1 MLRVLH
7 LKKKCRKDYKTLDTV
22 INIVKVEIPWR
33 KCNSMKKTIE
43 LLKKNNE
50 LTIIEDELDMY
61 LEIPHLA
68 YAEVKKEDGGKA
80 LLFTNVVDKKN
91 NKKFDEPVFMNVFGS
106 YRRCELLFGRTIE
119 SVADEINKLL
129 HMKPPSGIADKIS
142 MASQLFSLKN
152 IFPTRLPGKGECQE
166 VQYLNDAIDL
176 YKLPVLTTWEQDGGP
191 FITMG
196 QVYTQSLDGDMVNLG
211 MYRLQVYDKNHL
223 GMHWQIHKDSSHF
236 FDQYQK
242 AGKKMPVSI
251 AIGGDPLYTW
261 CATAPLPYGVNELL
275 MYGLITKKPAKL
287 VKSLTTPLYIPRDVD
302 YVIEGWVDTHDLK
315 VEGPFGDHT
324 GYYTLEEPYPVMEV
338 SAITT
343 KKKKVFLA
351 TVVGKP
357 PLEDKYMGWATG
369 KIFFPLLKTTAPDLI
384 DYHMP
389 ENAGF
394 HNLILAKMQPLYKG
408 HAKQF
413 MHAFWGVGQ
422 MSFVKH
428 AIFVDEKAPS
438 LDNYESFAMYVL
450 NRFTPKCLFI
460 TEGILDALDHSS
472 PETLVGGKLGVDVTS
487 ANIVAEPELINDNEL
502 LVDVKALIPDTVNLH
517 QYMTRTKNPIAVI
530 TINKKKSAQEYFEA
544 LKPLVNNL
552 RIVVFVDAL
561 NNDIFNPYMLV
572 WRVTNNIDAQRDI
585 YIHEL
590 MVGIDGTNK
599 NILDG
604 YTREWPDDVIC
615 TKSVINSLKERNIWD
630 FDEKLEDKF
639 QI

>member
-1 MLRVLH
+1 MQNTIALLKQKNELRV
-7 LKKKCRKDYKTLDTV
+7 
-22 INIVKVEIPWR
+22 
-33 KCNSMKKTIE
+33 
-43 LLKKNNE
+43 
-50 LTIIEDELDMY
+50 IEDALDIY

-68 YAEVKKEDGGKA
+68 YAEVKKQDGGKA
-80 LLFTNVVDKKN
+80 LLFTQVIDAKSGKR
-91 NKKFDEPVFMNVFGS
+91 FDEPVLMNVFGS

-119 SVADEINKLL
+119 SVADEITKLL
-129 HMKPPSGIADKIS
+129 HMKPPAGFIDKVT
-142 MASQLFSLKN
+142 MAKDLFALKN
-152 IFPTRLPGKGECQE
+152 IFPKRLSQEGECQE
-166 VQYLNDAIDL
+166 IKYFNDDVDL

-196 QVYTQSLDGDMVNLG
+196 QVYTQSLDGEMVNLG

-275 MYGLITKKPAKL
+275 MYGLITKKPAQL

-302 YVIEGWVDTHDLK
+302 YVIEGWVDTDK
-315 VEGPFGDHT
+315 MRIEGPFGDHT
-324 GYYTLEEPYPVMEV
+324 GYYTLEERYPLLEV
-338 SAITT
+338 SAMSM
-343 KKKKVFLA
+343 KKDRTYLA

-369 KIFFPLLKTTAPDLI
+369 KIFFPLLKTTVPDLL

-413 MHAFWGVGQ
+413 MHAFWGAGQ

-428 AIFVDEKAPS
+428 AIFVDESAPS
-438 LDNYESFAMYVL
+438 LENYESFTAFVL
-450 NRFTPKCLFI
+450 NRFTPKSLFI

-472 PETLVGGKLGVDVTS
+472 DETLVGGKLGLDVTTTPKIAEPQLLGDAELLEKMQVS
-487 ANIVAEPELINDNEL
+487 VPEIVA
-502 LVDVKALIPDTVNLH
+502 VQ
-517 QYMTRTKNPIAVI
+517 QYMRHTKNPITVI
-530 TINKKKSAQEYFEA
+530 SVKKEKSMKECFA
-544 LKPLVNNL
+544 LLEPLYDYL
-552 RIVVFVDAL
+552 RVVVFVDDAK
-561 NNDIFNPYMLV
+561 NDVQNPYMLI
-572 WRVTNNIDAQRDI
+572 WRVTNNMDAQRDVFI
-585 YIHEL
+585 AGDT
-590 MVGIDGTNK
+590 VGVDGTNK
-599 NILDG
+599 SSIDG
-604 YTREWPDDVIC
+604 FTREWPDDVDC
-615 TKSVINSLKERNIWD
+615 TLSVVDALKSRGIWD
-630 FDEKLEDKF
+630 LDDATFDKF
-639 QI
+639 QLV

>member
-1 MLRVLH
+1 MQ
-7 LKKKCRKDYKTLDTV
+7 
-22 INIVKVEIPWR
+22 
-33 KCNSMKKTIE
+33 KTIQ
-43 LLKKNNE
+43 LLKEHNE
-50 LTIIEDELDMY
+50 LTVIDTELDIH

-68 YAEVKKEDGGKA
+68 YAEVKKKDGGKA
-80 LLFTNVVDKKN
+80 LLFTNVVDGKTGT
-91 NKKFDEPVFMNVFGS
+91 KFDEPVFMNVFGS
-106 YRRCELLFGRTIE
+106 YKRCELLFGRTIE
-119 SVADEINKLL
+119 SVADEITNLL
-129 HMKPPSGIADKIS
+129 HMKPPSGFMDKVN
-142 MASQLFSLKN
+142 MAKDLFSLKN
-152 IFPTRLPGKGECQE
+152 IFPKRLKGEGTCQA
-166 VQYLNDAIDL
+166 VKYLDDAVDL
-176 YKLPVLTTWEQDGGP
+176 AKLPVLTTWEQDGGP

-196 QVYTQSLDGDMVNLG
+196 QVYTQSLDGEMVNLG

-275 MYGLITKKPAKL
+275 MYGLITKTPARL
-287 VKSLTTPLYIPRDVD
+287 VKSLTTPLYIPEDVD
-302 YVIEGWVDTHDLK
+302 YVIEGWVDTDELK
-315 VEGPFGDHT
+315 IEGPFGDHT

-343 KKKKVFLA
+343 KKDKVFLA

-369 KIFFPLLKTTAPDLI
+369 KIFFPLLKTTVPDLL

-394 HNLILAKMQPLYKG
+394 HNLILAKMRPLYKG

-413 MHAFWGVGQ
+413 MHAFWGAGQ

-428 AIFVDEKAPS
+428 AIFLDEDAPK
-438 LDNYESFAMYVL
+438 LENYESLVKYIL
-450 NRFTPKCLFI
+450 DRFTPKSMFI

-472 PETLVGGKLGVDVTS
+472 PETLVGGKLGIDATK
-487 ANIVAEPELINDNEL
+487 ANKVEAPQVLGDAEL
-502 LVDVKALIPDTVNLH
+502 LKKVKELIPDATNLH
-517 QYMTRTKNPIAVI
+517 QFMRNTKNPITVI
-530 TINKKKSAQEYFEA
+530 SVNKTKNAKEYFED
-544 LKPLVNNL
+544 LVSL
-552 RIVVFVDAL
+552 SQHIRIVVFVDEK
-561 NNDIFNPYMLV
+561 NNDIFNSYMLV
-572 WRVTNNIDAQRDI
+572 WRVTNNIDAVRDI
-585 YIHEL
+585 YVSGL

-599 NILDG
+599 NVLDG
-604 YTREWPDDVIC
+604 FSRRWPDDVDC
-615 TKSVINSLKERNIWD
+615 TPSVIESLKQKGVWD
-630 FDEKLEDKF
+630 FEDTLAKKY

>member
-1 MLRVLH
+1 
-7 LKKKCRKDYKTLDTV
+7 
-22 INIVKVEIPWR
+22 
-33 KCNSMKKTIE
+33 MKRTIE
-43 LLKKNNE
+43 LLRKN
-50 LTIIEDELDMY
+50 DELRVVEEELDIY

-68 YAEVKKEDGGKA
+68 YAEVKKKDGGKA
-80 LLFTNVVDKKN
+80 LLFTNVVNKRSG
-91 NKKFDEPVFMNVFGS
+91 KKFQESVFMNVFGS

-119 SVADEINKLL
+119 SVADEITKLL
-129 HMKPPSGIADKIS
+129 HMKPPEGFFNKLS
-142 MASQLFSLKN
+142 MAGELFALKN
-152 IFPTRLPGKGECQE
+152 IFPKKLKGSGACQQ
-166 VQYLNDAIDL
+166 VKYLNENIDL

-196 QVYTQSLDGDMVNLG
+196 QVYTQSLDGEMVNLG

-275 MYGLITKKPAKL
+275 MYGLIKKEPARL
-287 VKSLTTPLYIPRDVD
+287 VKSLTTPLYIPQDVD

-324 GYYTLEEPYPVMEV
+324 GYYTLKEPYPVMEV

-343 KKKKVFLA
+343 KKEPVFLA

-394 HNLILAKMQPLYKG
+394 HNLILAKMKPLYKG

-413 MHAFWGVGQ
+413 MHAFWGAGQ

-428 AIFVDEKAPS
+428 AIFLDEKAPT
-438 LDNYESFAMYVL
+438 LENYEAVATYILDRFA
-450 NRFTPKCLFI
+450 PKSLFI

-472 PETLVGGKLGVDVTS
+472 PEALVGGKLGIDATS
-487 ANIVAEPELINDNEL
+487 ANKIEAPQLLGDDEL
-502 LVDVKALIPDTVNLH
+502 LRRVKELLPDAVNLH
-517 QYMTRTKNPIAVI
+517 QFMRRTKNPITVI
-530 TINKKKSAQEYFEA
+530 SVKKTKNAKNYFDA
-544 LKPLVNNL
+544 LVELSMHM
-552 RIVVFVDAL
+552 RIVVFVDEAK
-561 NNDIFNPYMLV
+561 NDIFNPYMLI
-572 WRVTNNIDAQRDI
+572 WRVTNNMDAMRDV
-585 YIHEL
+585 YISAL

-599 NILDG
+599 NLLDG
-604 YTREWPDDVIC
+604 FGREWPDDVEC
-615 TKSVINSLKERNIWD
+615 TQSIVDALKQKGVWD
-630 FDEKLEDKF
+630 LSDKMYEKF
-639 QI
+639 QL

>member
-1 MLRVLH
+1 
-7 LKKKCRKDYKTLDTV
+7 
-22 INIVKVEIPWR
+22 
-33 KCNSMKKTIE
+33 MKKTIE
-43 LLKKNNE
+43 LLKKN
-50 LTIIEDELDMY
+50 DELRVVDVELDIY

-68 YAEVKKEDGGKA
+68 YAEVKKKDGGKA
-80 LLFTNVVDKKN
+80 ILFTNVVDKKS
-91 NKKFDEPVFMNVFGS
+91 NKKFDEPVLMNVFGS

-119 SVADEINKLL
+119 SVADEITKLL
-129 HMKPPSGIADKIS
+129 HMKPPAGFMQKLS
-142 MASQLFSLKN
+142 MASELFALKN
-152 IFPTRLPGKGECQE
+152 IFPKKLKGEGACQE
-166 VQYLNDAIDL
+166 IKYFEDEIDL
-176 YKLPVLTTWEQDGGP
+176 GILPVLTTWEQDGGP

-196 QVYTQSLDGDMVNLG
+196 QVYTQSLDGEMVNLG

-275 MYGLITKKPAKL
+275 MYGLITKKPAQL
-287 VKSLTTPLYIPRDVD
+287 VKSLTTPLYIPKDVD
-302 YVIEGWVDTHDLK
+302 YVIEGWVDTGELR

-324 GYYTLEEPYPVMEV
+324 GYYTLKEQYPVMEV
-338 SAITT
+338 SAITM
-343 KKKKVFLA
+343 KKDRTFLA

-369 KIFFPLLKTTAPDLI
+369 KIFFPLLKTTVPDLL

-413 MHAFWGVGQ
+413 MHAFWGAGQ

-428 AIFVDEKAPS
+428 AIFVDENAPK
-438 LDNYESFAMYVL
+438 LDNYESFTTYIL
-450 NRFTPKCLFI
+450 NRFTPKSMFI

-472 PETLVGGKLGVDVTS
+472 PETLVDGKLGIDATA
-487 ANIVAEPELINDNEL
+487 ANKVEAPHLLGDAEL
-502 LVDVKALIPDTVNLH
+502 LVKVQELIPEAVSLH
-517 QYMTRTKNPIAVI
+517 QFMRRTNNPVTVI
-530 TINKKKSAQEYFEA
+530 TLKKSKKIKECFDA
-544 LKPLVNNL
+544 LVSLSTNI
-552 RIVVFVDAL
+552 RIVVFVDEKA
-561 NNDIFNPYMLV
+561 NDVLNPYMLI
-572 WRVTNNIDAQRDI
+572 WRVTNNMDAQRDVFVSG
-585 YIHEL
+585 L

-599 NILDG
+599 STIDG
-604 YTREWPDDVIC
+604 FTREWPDDVDC
-615 TKSVINSLKERNIWD
+615 TLSVVNALKEKSLWD
-630 FDEKLEDKF
+630 LDEKLLHKF
-639 QI
+639 QL

>member
-1 MLRVLH
+1 
-7 LKKKCRKDYKTLDTV
+7 
-22 INIVKVEIPWR
+22 
-33 KCNSMKKTIE
+33 MKRTIE
-43 LLKKNNE
+43 LLRKN
-50 LTIIEDELDMY
+50 DELRVVEEELDIY

-68 YAEVKKEDGGKA
+68 YAEVKKKDGGKA
-80 LLFTNVVDKKN
+80 LLFTNVVDKRSG
-91 NKKFDEPVFMNVFGS
+91 KKFQESVFMNVFGS

-119 SVADEINKLL
+119 SVADEITKLL
-129 HMKPPSGIADKIS
+129 HMKPPEGFFNKLS
-142 MASQLFSLKN
+142 MAGELFALKN
-152 IFPTRLPGKGECQE
+152 IFPKKLKGSGACQQ
-166 VQYLNDAIDL
+166 VKYLNENIDL

-196 QVYTQSLDGDMVNLG
+196 QVYTQSLDGEMVNLG

-275 MYGLITKKPAKL
+275 MYGLIKKEPARL
-287 VKSLTTPLYIPRDVD
+287 VKSLTTPLYIPQDVD

-324 GYYTLEEPYPVMEV
+324 GYYTLKEPYPVMEV

-343 KKKKVFLA
+343 KKEPVFLA

-394 HNLILAKMQPLYKG
+394 HNLILAKMKPLYKG

-413 MHAFWGVGQ
+413 MHAFWGAGQ

-428 AIFVDEKAPS
+428 AIFLDEKAPT
-438 LDNYESFAMYVL
+438 LENYEAVATYILDRFA
-450 NRFTPKCLFI
+450 PKSLFI

-472 PETLVGGKLGVDVTS
+472 PEALVGGKLGIDATS
-487 ANIVAEPELINDNEL
+487 ANKIEAPQLLGDDEL
-502 LVDVKALIPDTVNLH
+502 LRRVKELVPDAVNLH
-517 QYMTRTKNPIAVI
+517 QFMRRTKNPITVI
-530 TINKKKSAQEYFEA
+530 SVKKTKNAKNYFDA
-544 LKPLVNNL
+544 LVELSMHM
-552 RIVVFVDAL
+552 RIVVFVDEAK
-561 NNDIFNPYMLV
+561 NDIFNPYMLI
-572 WRVTNNIDAQRDI
+572 WRVTNNMDAMRDV
-585 YIHEL
+585 YISAL

-599 NILDG
+599 NFLDG
-604 YTREWPDDVIC
+604 FGREWPDDVEC
-615 TKSVINSLKERNIWD
+615 TQSVVDALKQKGVWD
-630 FDEKLEDKF
+630 LSDKMYEKF
-639 QI
+639 QL